1 VGPPLVYNETEVVVM
16 DLQQRRTEILQIAAT
31 HGASNL
37 RVFGSVARGDDRVG
51 SDLDLLV
58 DMEPERSFL
67 DIVGLS
73 QALEELLERRVDVLT
88 DASLHPNLRERIL
101 ADSRPL

>member
-1 VGPPLVYNETEVVVM
+1 MN
-16 DLQQRRTEILQIAAT
+16 LQQKQTEILQIAAH

-37 RVFGSVARGDDRVG
+37 RVFGSVVRGDDSAG

-67 DIVGLS
+67 DIVG
-73 QALEELLERRVDVLT
+73 QARLLKNCSSVGWMC
-88 DASLHPNLRERIL
+88 
-101 ADSRPL
+101 